1 MRRKSIALTL
11 AVIMLAVLSF
21 PTIASGNQGLV
32 RKIVVFN
39 KAVNEPARDALI
51 KKFGGVKVKDLNL
64 IEGKAVLLP
73 PKAVVA
79 LKKEPGV
86 LRVDDDIVFY
96 ATGKRIAAGKKAPT
110 QPPESLQ
117 WGVDRIDADLAWAT
131 STAAGVKV
139 AILDTGIDLDHPDL
153 GANVKGGINTIN
165 PRKKPDDDN
174 GHGSHVAGVVAAVR
188 GNGIGVIGVGPNASL
203 YAVKVLG
210 ASGSGYASDVI
221 EGLDWCIQNGIKVVN
236 MSFGASSDNQSIH
249 DAVIRAYN
257 AGIIMVAAAGNS
269 GPGSDT
275 VSYPARYNEVI
286 AVAATDSNDAVAP
299 WSSRGPE
306 VDIAAPG
313 VNIYSTYKNAGYA
326 TMSGTSMA
334 APHVTG
340 AIALKLQVNPLL
352 SPDATRSLVMGT
364 AEPILGVPEEVGAG
378 LIDAEALV
386 NAQ

>member
-1 MRRKSIALTL
+1 M
-11 AVIMLAVLSF
+11 
-21 PTIASGNQGLV
+21 
-32 RKIVVFN
+32 
-39 KAVNEPARDALI
+39 
-51 KKFGGVKVKDLNL
+51 
-64 IEGKAVLLP
+64 
-73 PKAVVA
+73 
-79 LKKEPGV
+79 
-86 LRVDDDIVFY
+86 
-96 ATGKRIAAGKKAPT
+96 
-110 QPPESLQ
+110 
-117 WGVDRIDADLAWAT
+117 AWAT
-131 STAAGVKV
+131 STATGVKV

-174 GHGSHVAGVVAAVR
+174 GHGSRVAGIVAAVR
-188 GNGIGVIGVGPNASL
+188 GNEIGVIGVEPSASL

-210 ASGSGYASDVI
+210 ASGSGYASDII

-352 SPDATRSLVMGT
+352 SPDAMRSLVVGT
-364 AEPILGVPEEVGAG
+364 AEPILGAPEEVGAG